1 MPRKF
6 WILFVIMISS
16 CFCNKVNDID
26 NVIQGFQLKHPVIWK
41 SKEMFDFKMIKLMS
55 HQIQYSKI
63 IHSIN
68 FKKRESVLNL
78 VIDIKDLDGFRLDQI
93 SKMAKMA
100 STIIILIDELHFDTL
115 MQNLKVE
122 IDTKLYV
129 IKRSTFEVF
138 ETYCINSVTVQEK
151 LGILIDGLM
160 KWAKNIEKSFSL
172 RRSNFHGKQIIAM
185 TEETGVSIMFDP
197 LYKKQAQFIP
207 ENNTYLVNGFV
218 SGVNYDILIYL
229 EKELN
234 FSTRLYK
241 RKDGEWGYVSK
252 QQNETYSAFGM
263 VGNLYYQEADMI
275 VADLTMTLHRTPYID
290 FLIAMSTDDAGLF
303 LTSQVSGMAF
313 DFDVFFAPFR

>member
-1 MPRKF
+1 
-6 WILFVIMISS
+6 MISS

-185 TEETGVSIMFDP
+185 TEETGVSIVFDP

-207 ENNTYLVNGFV
+207 A
-218 SGVNYDILIYL
+218 
-229 EKELN
+229 
-234 FSTRLYK
+234 R
-241 RKDGEWGYVSK
+241 
-252 QQNETYSAFGM
+252 
-263 VGNLYYQEADMI
+263 
-275 VADLTMTLHRTPYID
+275 VA
-290 FLIAMSTDDAGLF
+290 LF
-303 LTSQVSGMAF
+303 LNRQK
-313 DFDVFFAPFR
+313 